1 MCQTKYMATDTV
13 YISRQFGR
21 ETLRGA
27 QKIVRD
33 ETLDLPLWVS
43 RDLPNLVLCRAFK
56 KPMFF

>member
-1 MCQTKYMATDTV
+1 MATDTV

-43 RDLPNLVLCRAFK
+43 SDLPTLVLCRAFK